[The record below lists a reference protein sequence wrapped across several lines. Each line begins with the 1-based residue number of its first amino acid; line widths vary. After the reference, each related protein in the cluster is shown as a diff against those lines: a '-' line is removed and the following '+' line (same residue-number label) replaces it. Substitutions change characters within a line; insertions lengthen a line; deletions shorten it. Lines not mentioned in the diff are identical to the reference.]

1 MTLRKSFN
9 NENHDEGGHYWISI
23 SDLMTSLLFIFILIL
38 AYTIFTFSQK
48 QEAFEEN
55 FNARAK
61 LLETLQKELKQKNI
75 DVDIDPKNGN
85 MRVRADTFF
94 SIGSAELSGDGRNKL
109 SEIAKTIS
117 EKLSETKYK
126 QAIDTIF
133 IEGHTDNKPITQ
145 VNGGRRW
152 TNMELSSQRAIN
164 SFIEMNRAVN
174 ISGMK
179 NSNGNFLFSYSGY
192 ADTRPVS
199 NADTDDAR
207 AKNRRIEF
215 FFALSSP
222 KVEK

>member
-1 MTLRKSFN
+1 M
-9 NENHDEGGHYWISI
+9 
-23 SDLMTSLLFIFILIL
+23 
-38 AYTIFTFSQK
+38 
-48 QEAFEEN
+48 
-55 FNARAK
+55 
-61 LLETLQKELKQKNI
+61 ETLQKELKQKNI